1 MNGVCHGSG
10 KNALRVQSEARAF
23 YNGVQYSRFGPSFIK
38 LTKAATTNLTY
49 LDETNTITTIRH
61 TIPIPAKA

>member
-1 MNGVCHGSG
+1 LHRPFDPGSKIARKVPLRQGMNGVCHGSG
-10 KNALRVQSEARAF
+10 KNA
-23 YNGVQYSRFGPSFIK
+23 SFIK